1 VRFGWIRLHYL
12 LLYAVVGA
20 YMPYL
25 PVFLGSDLHLPD
37 WQIGWVTGIYGL
49 SVLVAPPIVTSL
61 ADRSVSGRTIIGC
74 AYVLACLGLIALAL
88 VDSFLAVLPL
98 AFAFSLVYTPL
109 FALLD
114 GLAFSAIAAA
124 ERSPP
129 YDRLRVWGSL
139 GFMVPAFVLFFALHA
154 GVASGR
160 TAIVAAAVAAGLGAL
175 ASPLLPNFPPAAR
188 ASGLPPFAAWQ
199 ALRGASTRALLIPV
213 GLLFAAIS
221 VFYAFYGRLLISVG
235 IDAAWIG
242 LVMNIGVLAELPLMF
257 AAGALLRRFSVRAI
271 LLTSAACLTAR
282 MALLATSDSA
292 RRRRHASPARPRRPR
307 PLPAPADDPQP
318 QGRAAPAQRC
328 AGPVRHALLRPRP
341 PRRLGPRRLRG
352 RDRAPLGLRARR
364 GARIRRPRVARHR
377 LRRPRDRCRAAK
389 EQPRTRLTSDADDS
403 HNLLEHRPGDL

>member
-1 VRFGWIRLHYL
+1 MRFGWIRLHFL

-124 ERSPP
+124 ERPPP

-154 GVASGR
+154 GVAGR
-160 TAIVAAAVAAGLGAL
+160 AAIVAAAVAAGLGAL

-213 GLLFAAIS
+213 SLLFAGIS

-235 IDAAWIG
+235 IDAAWVG
-242 LVMNIGVLAELPLMF
+242 LVMNLGVLAELPLMF

-271 LLTSAACLTAR
+271 LLTSAVCLTVR
-282 MALLATSDSA
+282 MALLATSDPLVAVVTQVLHGPVVLGLYLLPPMILNLKAEPRLRNGVQGLYAMLCFGLA
-292 RRRRHASPARPRRPR
+292 RLVGSVLGGYAAEIELRWAFVLGSLLAFVAAAW
-307 PLPAPADDPQP
+307 LAVAFDDPEIDVAL
-318 QGRAAPAQRC
+318 RKSNPA
-328 AGPVRHALLRPRP
+328 HA
-341 PRRLGPRRLRG
+341 
-352 RDRAPLGLRARR
+352 
-364 GARIRRPRVARHR
+364 
-377 LRRPRDRCRAAK
+377 
-389 EQPRTRLTSDADDS
+389 
-403 HNLLEHRPGDL
+403 

>member
-154 GVASGR
+154 GVSGR

-282 MALLATSDSA
+282 MALLATSGSLVVVVTQVLHGPVVLGLYLLPPMILNLKAEPRLRNGVQGLYAMLCFGLA
-292 RRRRHASPARPRRPR
+292 RLVGSVLGGYAAEIELRWAFVLGAA
-307 PLPAPADDPQP
+307 LAFVALAWLVIAFDDPEIDVAL
-318 QGRAAPAQRC
+318 RKSNPAH
-328 AGPVRHALLRPRP
+328 G
-341 PRRLGPRRLRG
+341 
-352 RDRAPLGLRARR
+352 
-364 GARIRRPRVARHR
+364 
-377 LRRPRDRCRAAK
+377 
-389 EQPRTRLTSDADDS
+389 
-403 HNLLEHRPGDL
+403 

>member
-154 GVASGR
+154 GVAGR

-282 MALLATSDSA
+282 MALLATSGSLVVVVTQVLHGPVVLGLYLLPPMILNLKAEPRLRNGVQGLYAMLCFGLA
-292 RRRRHASPARPRRPR
+292 RLVGSVLGGYAAEIELRWAFVLGAA
-307 PLPAPADDPQP
+307 LAFVALAWLVIAFDDPEIDVAL
-318 QGRAAPAQRC
+318 RKSNPAH
-328 AGPVRHALLRPRP
+328 G
-341 PRRLGPRRLRG
+341 
-352 RDRAPLGLRARR
+352 
-364 GARIRRPRVARHR
+364 
-377 LRRPRDRCRAAK
+377 
-389 EQPRTRLTSDADDS
+389 
-403 HNLLEHRPGDL
+403 